1 MAPSFSGVW
10 KLQTKY
16 QYNSAFPVDANL
28 LPRSLIAGGN
38 VASGSADASAG
49 SNQVQMLQISNTAN
63 ATDYGDLTVA
73 RTRVA
78 GGGSDTRFV
87 TAGGEGTGGGSD
99 RSNVID
105 YKVYSSS
112 GNLSDFGDL
121 TDGRVSLN
129 SIGNNNVRLIF
140 AGGDAGSYH
149 NVMQYITIPSTG
161 NTTDF
166 GDLSVASSAGQTGI
180 VGTTTRG
187 ISAIGIN
194 SSYTVLNTIEYVTI
208 ASAGNSTDFGDRTNS
223 VIHASGCASSTR
235 GVFMGG
241 NTDGTADD
249 NVNVID
255 YITMGSTGNASD
267 FGDLSQSTFRAGG
280 ISNTTK
286 GLYLGGST
294 NAGATTVNTIDQI
307 TIGSTGNATDFA
319 DLATATSGHS
329 AASAEFPSV
338 QNESFFAP
346 AAIGVLG
353 GGYANNEAESIIE
366 YVNIASDGQ
375 VGVFGDLINPAYGI
389 GNGAASTTRGISFGG
404 EAEPQG
410 GSSGKQDVIEFIT
423 FSTKGK
429 ATDFG
434 NLAEGK
440 SNSAGFSSSTRG
452 ITGGG
457 RAASGGRL
465 NVIEYV
471 TIASVGNS
479 TDFGDL
485 SVAKERFGGAS
496 STTRGLFLGGYDG
509 SNRLNVIE
517 YVTIASTGNVTDF
530 GDLLA
535 AKLFNNALSSNTR
548 ALSFG
553 GATDGN
559 VYQNVIEYVTIA
571 STGNATDFGDLSS
584 TSDRASGVS
593 DKTTG
598 LIHAAQLNLSV
609 LQLDKVTIASTGNA
623 SDYGDL
629 TAGNYGPK
637 FAASNSHGGL
647 S

>member
-16 QYNSAFPVDANL
+16 QYNSAFPADPNL
-28 LPRSLIAGGN
+28 GAVGLYAGGIKTEGGTSYIAEVDKLLLAVN
-38 VASGSADASAG
+38 G
-49 SNQVQMLQISNTAN
+49 N
-63 ATDYGDLTVA
+63 A
-73 RTRVA
+73 
-78 GGGSDTRFV
+78 
-87 TAGGEGTGGGSD
+87 
-99 RSNVID
+99 
-105 YKVYSSS
+105 
-112 GNLSDFGDL
+112 
-121 TDGRVSLN
+121 
-129 SIGNNNVRLIF
+129 
-140 AGGDAGSYH
+140 
-149 NVMQYITIPSTG
+149 
-161 NTTDF
+161 TDF
-166 GDLSVASSAGQTGI
+166 GDLSTNRGTMGSASSDTRMLIGGGFYNDAGGGDVQVNTIEYFTYATAGNATDFGDLTATKYILNGLSNNVRGIFSGGSSGGSTINVIEFVTIATTGNATDFADLTSTYSNHGYGI
-180 VGTTTRG
+180 CASTTRG
-187 ISAIGIN
+187 IIAGFN
-194 SSYTVLNTIEYVTI
+194 SNVIEYITI
-208 ASAGNSTDFGDRTNS
+208 ASAGNSTDFGDMTVTRKQG
-223 VIHASGCASSTR
+223 HAQMASATR
-235 GVFMGG
+235 GVFGG
-241 NTDGTADD
+241 GRD
-249 NVNVID
+249 NSNNASNIID
-255 YITMGSTGNASD
+255 YITIA
-267 FGDLSQSTFRAGG
+267 
-280 ISNTTK
+280 
-286 GLYLGGST
+286 
-294 NAGATTVNTIDQI
+294 
-307 TIGSTGNATDFA
+307 STGNATDFG
-319 DLATATSGHS
+319 DIATAKYATMGMSSLTKGFIAGGTTGS
-329 AASAEFPSV
+329 YENVIEQITIATTGNATDFGDLTRAKGLANGASNGQAAV
-338 QNESFFAP
+338 QNEAFFAP

-366 YVNIASDGQ
+366 YMNIASDGQ

-485 SVAKERFGGAS
+485 SVGKERFGGAS

-535 AKLFNNALSSNTR
+535 VKLFNNALSSNTR

-559 VYQNVIEYVTIA
+559 VYINVIEYVTIA

-637 FAASNSHGGL
+637 FAASNSHGGI

>member
-16 QYNSAFPVDANL
+16 QYSSAFPIDTNL
-28 LPRSLIAGGN
+28 GAKGFFAG
-38 VASGSADASAG
+38 GSADAG
-49 SNQVQMLQISNTAN
+49 TSNVVDVITIASTAAN
-63 ATDYGDLTVA
+63 ATDFGDLTA
-73 RTRVA
+73 TRTKGFA
-78 GGGSDTRFV
+78 TSNNTRGLI
-87 TAGGEGTGGGSD
+87 TGGEGGIASADIIDYIELASAGNASD
-99 RSNVID
+99 FGDLANHVTRREDGCAFASNVRAIFAGGNDNTGSGNIGFNYID
-105 YKVYSSS
+105 YVTIQTL
-112 GNLSDFGDL
+112 GNAIDFGDL
-121 TDGRVSLN
+121 TDGLN
-129 SIGNNNVRLIF
+129 QN
-140 AGGDAGSYH
+140 AG
-149 NVMQYITIPSTG
+149 
-161 NTTDF
+161 F
-166 GDLSVASSAGQTGI
+166 ASS
-180 VGTTTRG
+180 TRG
-187 ISAIGIN
+187 ISSGGYNDAG
-194 SSYTVLNTIEYVTI
+194 SSSNIIQYVTI
-208 ASAGNSTDFGDRTNS
+208 ASAGNATDFGDLTVARSAT
-223 VIHASGCASSTR
+223 AGCASATR
-235 GVFMGG
+235 GLTAGG
-241 NTDGTADD
+241 IGGSN
-249 NVNVID
+249 NIID
-255 YITMGSTGNASD
+255 YITIA
-267 FGDLSQSTFRAGG
+267 
-280 ISNTTK
+280 
-286 GLYLGGST
+286 
-294 NAGATTVNTIDQI
+294 
-307 TIGSTGNATDFA
+307 STGNATDFGDLTKASYYNTACSNATKGLITAGTNNATQAVEFVTIATTGNSA
-319 DLATATSGHS
+319 DFGDLSVARIFCDGFSDSTPSS
-329 AASAEFPSV
+329 AL
-338 QNESFFAP
+338 ESFFAP

-366 YVNIASDGQ
+366 YMNIASDGQ
-375 VGVFGDLINPAYGI
+375 VGIFGDLINPAYGI

-404 EAEPQG
+404 YAEPQG
-410 GSSGKQDVIEFIT
+410 GSNAAQDVIEFIT

-434 NLAEGK
+434 NLASAK
-440 SNSAGFSSSTRG
+440 YNSAGFSSSTRG

-457 RAASGGRL
+457 GGSSRL

-471 TIASVGNS
+471 TIASAGNS

-485 SVAKERFGGAS
+485 SVAKDRFGGAS
-496 STTRGLFLGGYDG
+496 STTRGLFLGGFDG

-535 AKLFNNALSSNTR
+535 VKYFPNALSSNTR

-553 GATDGN
+553 GSADGN
-559 VYQNVIEYVTIA
+559 ANQNVIEYVTIA

-584 TSDRASGVS
+584 TTDRASGVS